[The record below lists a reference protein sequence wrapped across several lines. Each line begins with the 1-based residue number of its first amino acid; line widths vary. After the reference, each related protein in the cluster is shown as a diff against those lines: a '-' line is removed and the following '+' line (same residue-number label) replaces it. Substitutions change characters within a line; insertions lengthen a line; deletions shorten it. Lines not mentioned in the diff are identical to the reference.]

1 MTGTFDVVVVGAG
14 INGAA
19 VCAALT
25 TAGYRVLLVDQ
36 GDIGSGTSQASTML
50 IWGGLLY
57 LKNLELAT
65 VVALSRD
72 RDRLIAERP
81 GSVQP
86 RSLLYVPSVAGRSP
100 LVVEGALAA
109 YWMMSAGRRERPR
122 RLDTYAEQ
130 PMLATSGAAYA
141 FEEAALV
148 SSDARFVLEWALEA
162 ERLGADVRNY
172 VRVDTV
178 EPDGAGWR
186 VGLCDGLTGAA
197 SEVRA
202 RLVVNAAGC
211 WTDAVNARAG
221 ITTPFRHVFS
231 RGVSL
236 AFSRPAWHTRHL
248 VFDSADGDVMTLAPW
263 GPVSLWG
270 STDSLHPD
278 LVEARH
284 AAAGDV
290 TRLSRE
296 LTAHLAQPPAAGEF
310 ISLRTGV
317 RPVPVRHDAP
327 PRLENTGLTRHHR
340 LHADAARPWISIYGG
355 KLSGCTGLAAEVRD
369 LVAHRIAP
377 AGAPPRPAAATP
389 AGAVEPTVLTT
400 FPTLAEPVVSAA
412 WAAVHEHVCRLDD
425 YLRRRTNIA
434 QWVPCG
440 GFGRKGEHAEALERI
455 ALEIH
460 DGDPGLAERDLAR
473 YWSDVSTTEE
483 LLRGAPA
490 PSPLRRPATSQWRR
504 E

>member
-1 MTGTFDVVVVGAG
+1 MTRSFDVVVVGAG

-57 LKNLELAT
+57 LKNLEFAT

-109 YWMMSAGRRERPR
+109 YWMIGAGRRERPR

-130 PMLATSGAAYA
+130 PMLATSGTAYA

-178 EPDGAGWR
+178 EPDGSGWR
-186 VGLCDGLTGAA
+186 VGLCDALTGAT

-211 WTDAVNARAG
+211 WTDAVNVRAG
-221 ITTPFRHVFS
+221 ITTPFRHAVQPRRVARVRS
-231 RGVSL
+231 PGLAYPAPRLRQRGWRRDDAGAV
-236 AFSRPAWHTRHL
+236 
-248 VFDSADGDVMTLAPW
+248 
-263 GPVSLWG
+263 GP
-270 STDSLHPD
+270 
-278 LVEARH
+278 
-284 AAAGDV
+284 
-290 TRLSRE
+290 
-296 LTAHLAQPPAAGEF
+296 
-310 ISLRTGV
+310 GV
-317 RPVPVRHDAP
+317 ALGLDRYAP
-327 PRLENTGLTRHHR
+327 PR
-340 LHADAARPWISIYGG
+340 
-355 KLSGCTGLAAEVRD
+355 SGRG
-369 LVAHRIAP
+369 
-377 AGAPPRPAAATP
+377 PPR
-389 AGAVEPTVLTT
+389 
-400 FPTLAEPVVSAA
+400 
-412 WAAVHEHVCRLDD
+412 CR
-425 YLRRRTNIA
+425 R
-434 QWVPCG
+434 
-440 GFGRKGEHAEALERI
+440 
-455 ALEIH
+455 
-460 DGDPGLAERDLAR
+460 
-473 YWSDVSTTEE
+473 
-483 LLRGAPA
+483 
-490 PSPLRRPATSQWRR
+490 
-504 E
+504 